1 MAAMADDRLS
11 LRGRWR
17 RRAHDLRRE
26 VLAMYLALRHPATPW
41 YAKALAALVV
51 AYAVSPFDLIPD
63 PVPVLGYLDDIILI
77 PLGVLAV
84 RRLIPPA
91 VLAECRAQ
99 AAAGVQVSKPWKWA
113 GGILIALLWLLCL
126 AWIARW
132 IWRWVG

>member
-1 MAAMADDRLS
+1 
-11 LRGRWR
+11 
-17 RRAHDLRRE
+17 
-26 VLAMYLALRHPATPW
+26 MYLALRHPATPW

-51 AYAVSPFDLIPD
+51 AYAVSPLDLIPD

-99 AAAGVQVSKPWKWA
+99 AAAGVQVGKAWKWA